1 MNFDELC
8 DSVMKMNEE
17 IRFAGIL
24 DKNGQLVSGGYKD
37 GLSSHLLSDES
48 RMSFHY
54 ASKAWESR
62 MNLSHRVGK
71 ERFSIVEFEK
81 VKQISVPVD
90 SQNILLV
97 SVEPKVEHD
106 KIVNGIFSLLR
117 PTQ

>member
-8 DSVMKMNEE
+8 GNVMKIDNE
-17 IRFAGIL
+17 IRFAGVL

-37 GLSSHLLSDES
+37 GLSSHLLTDES
-48 RMSFHY
+48 KMSFHY

-62 MNLSHRVGK
+62 KNLSHRVGK

-90 SQNILLV
+90 AQNILLV
-97 SVEPKVEHD
+97 SVEPQVEHN
-106 KIVNGIFSLLR
+106 KIVREILSLLSAS
-117 PTQ
+117 